1 MGISSDRK
9 IRDITS
15 KLRKGDNYNN
25 KMAFYIYE
33 QPAFSME
40 HFHPGFYQPLRS
52 VSRPRHWNLLENLFE
67 QEAKA
72 CQSNQSCCASRSM
85 KKSEEKSSNSA
96 SEEGKMEV
104 EVDKTNEE
112 NKDMEPIIKTVSKK
126 FMSKVACQETMEKVE
141 IKIQFGGHEF
151 KAENLDVQVVNGDVL
166 IVKAED
172 DEEKFARKF
181 KLPSKSLVEKIESKF
196 DKKEDDVQTLMINIP
211 KDVKVV
217 QVPIAM
223 DE

>member
-1 MGISSDRK
+1 MGSSERK
-9 IRDITS
+9 IRELIST
-15 KLRKGDNYNN
+15 LRKKQNYNN

-52 VSRPRHWNLLENLFE
+52 VSRPRHWNLLDNLFD
-67 QEAKA
+67 QETKA
-72 CQSNQSCCASRSM
+72 CRSSQSCCASRSM
-85 KKSEEKSSNSA
+85 KKSVEKSSNST

-104 EVDKTNEE
+104 EADKTNEE
-112 NKDMEPIIKTVSKK
+112 NKDMEPVIKTVPKK
-126 FMSKVACQETMEKVE
+126 FMSNVACQETMEKVE
-141 IKIQFGGHEF
+141 IKIQFGGHKF
-151 KAENLDVQVVNGDVL
+151 KAENLDVQVINGNVL
-166 IVKAED
+166 VVKAED
-172 DEEKFARKF
+172 DEEKFERKF

-196 DKKEDDVQTLMINIP
+196 DTTEDDVQTLMINIP

>member
-1 MGISSDRK
+1 MGSSERK

-15 KLRKGDNYNN
+15 KLRKKENN
-25 KMAFYIYE
+25 NKKMAFYIYE

-67 QEAKA
+67 QEVNP
-72 CQSNQSCCASRSM
+72 CQSSQCCCASKSM
-85 KKSEEKSSNSA
+85 KKSTSST

-104 EVDKTNEE
+104 EGNKTNKEI
-112 NKDMEPIIKTVSKK
+112 KDMEPVTKTFSKQ

-141 IKIQFGGHEF
+141 IKVQFGGHTF
-151 KAENLDVQVVNGDVL
+151 QVENVDVQVVNGDIL

-172 DEEKFARKF
+172 DEEKFERKF
-181 KLPSKSLVEKIESKF
+181 KLPSNILVEKIESKY
-196 DKKEDDVQTLMINIP
+196 DTKEDDTQTLMISIP
-211 KDVKVV
+211 KNVKVV

>member
-1 MGISSDRK
+1 MGSSEQK
-9 IRDITS
+9 IIELIS
-15 KLRKGDNYNN
+15 KLKNHTN
-25 KMAFYIYE
+25 KMAFYNCE

-40 HFHPGFYQPLRS
+40 HSHPGFYQPLRS
-52 VSRPRHWNLLENLFE
+52 SSRPRHWNLLENLFE
-67 QEAKA
+67 QEATA
-72 CQSNQSCCASRSM
+72 CQSSQSCCESRSM
-85 KKSEEKSSNSA
+85 KKSAEKSSNST

-104 EVDKTNEE
+104 EVDKTNKE
-112 NKDMEPIIKTVSKK
+112 NKDMEHITKTISKK
-126 FMSKVACQETMEKVE
+126 FMFKVACQETMEKVE
-141 IKIQFGGHEF
+141 IKIQFGGHKF
-151 KAENLDVQVVNGDVL
+151 KAENLDVQVINGDVL

-172 DEEKFARKF
+172 EEEKFERKF

-196 DKKEDDVQTLMINIP
+196 DTKEDDIQTLMISIP

>member
-52 VSRPRHWNLLENLFE
+52 VSRPRHWNLLESLFE

-72 CQSNQSCCASRSM
+72 CQSNPSCCASRSM
-85 KKSEEKSSNSA
+85 KKSVEKSSNST

-104 EVDKTNEE
+104 EVNKTNEE
-112 NKDMEPIIKTVSKK
+112 NEDMEPIIKTVSKK
-126 FMSKVACQETMEKVE
+126 FISKVACQETMEKVE
-141 IKIQFGGHEF
+141 IKIQFGGHKF
-151 KAENLDVQVVNGDVL
+151 KA
-166 IVKAED
+166 
-172 DEEKFARKF
+172 
-181 KLPSKSLVEKIESKF
+181 
-196 DKKEDDVQTLMINIP
+196 
-211 KDVKVV
+211 
-217 QVPIAM
+217 
-223 DE
+223 